1 MKRGMLMLLAA
12 VMGLCL
18 AACGGGEKA
27 AELDVHAAM
36 ETLLAEAPIQE
47 AMELTEAD
55 MLSFYGIE
63 ADQMADFAAVTCAM
77 GIAADEIVIVK
88 AADEDSAQAVEEL
101 LLQRLE
107 NRKSEFQNYLPDQ
120 YEVLTRGTVERD
132 GVYVRLIV
140 SPQSEALAE
149 RYSALLKGEE

>member
-1 MKRGMLMLLAA
+1 
-12 VMGLCL
+12 
-18 AACGGGEKA
+18 
-27 AELDVHAAM
+27 
-36 ETLLAEAPIQE
+36 
-47 AMELTEAD
+47 

-88 AADEDSAQAVEEL
+88 AADEDSAQVVEEL